1 MVLVSFQ
8 PFVYSVFD
16 SFRNDGEITVFQ
28 VEEQFFERTPYLDPW
43 MIPAHD
49 AVNLLFVGYVFNDV
63 AGMPQRKV
71 HLVTLHGEDAA
82 IALGRVWT
90 EPAKWWNLPLLRGC
104 LSCCG

>member
-1 MVLVSFQ
+1 MAIFGTPGLVTMFEMYDVCLLYTSFE
-8 PFVYSVFD
+8 

-71 HLVTLHGEDAA
+71 YLVTLHGEDAA
-82 IALGRVWT
+82 IALGQGVD
-90 EPAKWWNLPLLRGC
+90 
-104 LSCCG
+104 LSLIHI